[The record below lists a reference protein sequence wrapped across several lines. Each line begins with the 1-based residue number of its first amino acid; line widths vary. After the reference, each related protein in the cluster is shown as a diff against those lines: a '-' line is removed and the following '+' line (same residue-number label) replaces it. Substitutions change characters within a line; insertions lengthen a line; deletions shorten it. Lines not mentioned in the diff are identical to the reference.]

1 MTNLKKFLSLAVYT
15 AGVISFTL
23 YLAQLNKVSEDDAY
37 SYLMNDTNFKQRIT
51 DNIRQEVFE
60 FIKNDVKDIRS
71 IPLSNSQKLDILLN
85 LINQNRQRLSTL
97 ESQAGLKAIK
107 L

>member
-1 MTNLKKFLSLAVYT
+1 MTKLKSLAALLVYT

-37 SYLMNDTNFKQRIT
+37 SYLMNNTNFKQRIT
-51 DNIRQEVFE
+51 DDIRQEVFE

-71 IPLSNSQKLDILLN
+71 IPLTNSQKLDILLN

-97 ESQAGLKAIK
+97 ESQSGLKAIK

>member
-23 YLAQLNKVSEDDAY
+23 YLAQLNKASEDDAF
-37 SYLMNDTNFKQRIT
+37 SFQMKNTNFKQRIT
-51 DNIRQEVFE
+51 DDIRQEVFE

-71 IPLSNSQKLDILLN
+71 IPLTNSQKLDILLN

-97 ESQAGLKAIK
+97 ESQSGLKAIK

>member
-23 YLAQLNKVSEDDAY
+23 YLAQLNKASEDDAY
-37 SYLMNDTNFKQRIT
+37 SYLMNNTNFKQRIT
-51 DNIRQEVFE
+51 DDIRQEVFE

-71 IPLSNSQKLDILLN
+71 IPLTNSQKLHILLN

-97 ESQAGLKAIK
+97 ESQSGLKAIK

>member
-1 MTNLKKFLSLAVYT
+1 
-15 AGVISFTL
+15 
-23 YLAQLNKVSEDDAY
+23 
-37 SYLMNDTNFKQRIT
+37 MNNTNFKQRIT
-51 DNIRQEVFE
+51 DDIRQEVFE

-71 IPLSNSQKLDILLN
+71 IPLTNSQKLDILLN

-97 ESQAGLKAIK
+97 ESQSGLKAIK

>member
-37 SYLMNDTNFKQRIT
+37 SYLMNNTNFKQRIT
-51 DNIRQEVFE
+51 DDIRQEVFE

-71 IPLSNSQKLDILLN
+71 IPLTNSQKLDILLN

-97 ESQAGLKAIK
+97 ESQSGLKAIK

>member
-1 MTNLKKFLSLAVYT
+1 MFLSLAVYT

-37 SYLMNDTNFKQRIT
+37 SYLMNNTNFKQRIT
-51 DNIRQEVFE
+51 DDIRQEVFE

-71 IPLSNSQKLDILLN
+71 IPLTNSQKLDILLN

-97 ESQAGLKAIK
+97 ESQSGLKAIK

>member
-37 SYLMNDTNFKQRIT
+37 SYLMNNTNFKQRIT
-51 DNIRQEVFE
+51 DDIRQEVFE

-71 IPLSNSQKLDILLN
+71 IPLTNSQKLDILLN

-97 ESQAGLKAIK
+97 EAQSGLKAIK

>member
-37 SYLMNDTNFKQRIT
+37 SYLMNNTNFKQRIT
-51 DNIRQEVFE
+51 DDIRQEVFE

-71 IPLSNSQKLDILLN
+71 IPLTNSQKLDILLN

-97 ESQAGLKAIK
+97 ESQSGLKAIN

>member
-37 SYLMNDTNFKQRIT
+37 SYLMNNTNFKQRIT
-51 DNIRQEVFE
+51 DDIRQEVFE

-71 IPLSNSQKLDILLN
+71 IPLTNSQKLDILLN
-85 LINQNRQRLSTL
+85 LINQNRQWLSTL
-97 ESQAGLKAIK
+97 ESQSGLKAIK

>member
-37 SYLMNDTNFKQRIT
+37 SYLMNNTNFKQRIT
-51 DNIRQEVFE
+51 DDIRQEVFE

-71 IPLSNSQKLDILLN
+71 IPLTNSQKLDILLN

-97 ESQAGLKAIK
+97 ESHSGLKAIK

>member
-37 SYLMNDTNFKQRIT
+37 SYLMNNTNFKQRIT
-51 DNIRQEVFE
+51 DDIRQEVFE

-71 IPLSNSQKLDILLN
+71 IPLTNSQKLDILLN

-97 ESQAGLKAIK
+97 ESQ
-107 L
+107 

>member
-37 SYLMNDTNFKQRIT
+37 SYLMNNTNFKQRIT
-51 DNIRQEVFE
+51 DDIRQEVFE
-60 FIKNDVKDIRS
+60 FIKNDV
-71 IPLSNSQKLDILLN
+71 
-85 LINQNRQRLSTL
+85 
-97 ESQAGLKAIK
+97 
-107 L
+107 

>member
-37 SYLMNDTNFKQRIT
+37 SYLMNNTNFKQRIT
-51 DNIRQEVFE
+51 DDIRQEVFE

-71 IPLSNSQKLDILLN
+71 IPLTNSQKIDILLN

-97 ESQAGLKAIK
+97 ESQSGLKAIK

>member
-1 MTNLKKFLSLAVYT
+1 MTKLKSLAALLVYT

-23 YLAQLNKVSEDDAY
+23 YLAKLNKASENDAY
-37 SYLMNDTNFKQRIT
+37 SYLMNNTNFKQRIT
-51 DNIRQEVFE
+51 DDIRQEVFE

-71 IPLSNSQKLDILLN
+71 IPLTNSQKLDILLN

-97 ESQAGLKAIK
+97 ESQSGLKAIK